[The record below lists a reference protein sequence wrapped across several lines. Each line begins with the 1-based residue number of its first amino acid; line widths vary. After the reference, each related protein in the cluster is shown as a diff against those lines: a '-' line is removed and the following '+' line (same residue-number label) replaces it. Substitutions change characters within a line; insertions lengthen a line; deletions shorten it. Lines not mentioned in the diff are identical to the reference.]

1 MQCSLPL
8 CWHCWCP
15 RHCQSH
21 QKSRRE
27 MGRQLAKRRK
37 APVLQVPVG
46 LHSGMQTA
54 CCDAHQACNKQLTS
68 AEQNHTWY
76 SMRAP
81 PQQHPVCCNELQV
94 CNEQVTLAEQGVTC
108 GIHCNTANSSRSAKS
123 CQEHQVV
130 AGRPATSKATSTNG
144 QIGHMW
150 CSGKHRSVP
159 SKDYNAA
166 FLNAASKLMSTMQDA
181 ACPLCCIG
189 RQ

>member
-21 QKSRRE
+21 QRSRRE
-27 MGRQLAKRRK
+27 TGRQLAKRRK

-54 CCDAHQACNKQLTS
+54 CCDVHQACNQRLTS
-68 AEQNHTWY
+68 AEQNHIWC

-81 PQQHPVCCNELQV
+81 PQQHQVCCNELHI
-94 CNEQVTLAEQGVTC
+94 CNQPSDNNTEGHMWYSLQHRQPASGLRRASGLPQARAHRPMVKLVTC
-108 GIHCNTANSSRSAKS
+108 GVQGNTAVCLPGTAMQRFSTAQQTDVNHAKD
-123 CQEHQVV
+123 Q
-130 AGRPATSKATSTNG
+130 A
-144 QIGHMW
+144 
-150 CSGKHRSVP
+150 
-159 SKDYNAA
+159 Y
-166 FLNAASKLMSTMQDA
+166 
-181 ACPLCCIG
+181 PLCCIE